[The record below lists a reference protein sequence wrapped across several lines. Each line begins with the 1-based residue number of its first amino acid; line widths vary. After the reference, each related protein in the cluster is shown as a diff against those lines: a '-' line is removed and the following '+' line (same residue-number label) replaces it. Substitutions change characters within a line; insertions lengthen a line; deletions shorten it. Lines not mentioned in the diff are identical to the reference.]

1 MRPTT
6 TSLRRHRVLLGVLL
20 TTATLAVAAC
30 GGGGGGGKE
39 SAGANDAGAGDS
51 SKCPVAA
58 LKSASGTTEVTLWH
72 AYVGLTKKTLEKLAA
87 QYNASH
93 PKVKV
98 RVEAQGSYEELLKKY
113 EDALGDPSTLPDVV
127 LTEDTTTQFM
137 ADSGAVI
144 AAQDCLAADPAATK
158 TYDGILPAVTAAYT
172 VEGKLWPGAFSVST
186 PVLYANKDLFA
197 KAGLP
202 ADTYPGTLAELRTTA
217 EKIKAAKL
225 PGVQQPL
232 VMKVDS
238 WYIEHWLTGVK
249 QTVVNRD
256 NGRSGLATKSTY
268 DNPTTVELFTWMKGM
283 VDDGLLKAVPNA
295 SQIDDFL
302 AAATQSAAMLIQT
315 STAITTVNGVIEGSL
330 NAEDL
335 GLKGSAAAGV
345 SGFKIPNL
353 NIGVGLLPGLKE
365 AGQGQIGGSAWYLL
379 DTGDTAA
386 AAAGWDFL
394 KWFNETP
401 NQVTWTLEGSYLPV
415 SKAAA
420 ADPKLEQNWATT
432 RTGQWLSVA
441 FKGISDLDPKFPGP
455 VIGPYKEFRA
465 ANRAALETVTLS
477 GKPPAAA
484 VTGASATFQKAL
496 DAYAADV
503 GG

>member
-1 MRPTT
+1 MRTTPTPT
-6 TSLRRHRVLLGVLL
+6 RRHRARSALLALVA
-20 TTATLAVAAC
+20 TTALVAAAC
-30 GGGGGGGKE
+30 GGGDDGGG
-39 SAGANDAGAGDS
+39 STASGA
-51 SKCPVAA
+51 CPVGA
-58 LKSASGTTEVTLWH
+58 LEEASGVTNVTLWH
-72 AYVGLTKKTLEKLAA
+72 AYVGLTKKTLEKLAT
-87 QYNASH
+87 QYNATH

-98 RVEAQGSYEELLKKY
+98 SVEAQGSYEELLKKY
-113 EDALGDPSTLPDVV
+113 EEALSDPATLPDII

-144 AAQDCLAADPAATK
+144 PAQACIDADPGAK
-158 TYDGILPAVTAAYT
+158 KIYDDILPAVTAAYT
-172 VEGKLWPGAFSVST
+172 VKDTLLPGAFSVST
-186 PVLYANKDLFA
+186 PVLYVNKDIFA

-202 ADTYPGTLAELRTTA
+202 ADTYPATLDELRTTA
-217 EKIKAAKL
+217 LKIKAANI

-249 QTVVNRD
+249 QTVVNND
-256 NGRSGLATKSTY
+256 NGRSALATKSTY
-268 DNPTTVELFTWMKGM
+268 NNPSTTQTFTWMQQM
-283 VDDGLLKAVPNA
+283 VDAGLLKAVPNS

-335 GLKGSAAAGV
+335 GLSGDAASGV
-345 SGFKIPNL
+345 SGIKLPNL
-353 NIGVGLLPGLKE
+353 NIGVGLLPGLKA
-365 AGQGQIGGSAWYLL
+365 AGEGQIGGSAWYLL
-379 DTGDTAA
+379 DTGNDAA
-386 AAAGWDFL
+386 ASAGWDFMQ
-394 KWFNETP
+394 WFNSTP

-415 SKAAA
+415 SRSAA
-420 ADPKLEQNWATT
+420 ADPTLQKNWATT

-441 FKGISDLDPKFPGP
+441 YKGIADLDPKFPGP

-465 ANRAALETVTLS
+465 ANRAALETVTLN
-477 GKPPAAA
+477 KRPVADAIKEA
-484 VTGASATFQKAL
+484 NTTFQTAL

-503 GG
+503 GN

>member
-1 MRPTT
+1 MRTQ
-6 TSLRRHRVLLGVLL
+6 HRTHPGRARSRLLVALLAGTAVL
-20 TTATLAVAAC
+20 AAAC
-30 GGGGGGGKE
+30 GGGSGGDGGG
-39 SAGANDAGAGDS
+39 SAAGA
-51 SKCPVAA
+51 CPVDAVS
-58 LKSASGTTEVTLWH
+58 KASGTTEVTLWH

-87 QYNASH
+87 QYNASQS
-93 PKVKV
+93 KVKV
-98 RVEAQGSYEELLKKY
+98 NVEAQGTYEELLKKY
-113 EDALGDPSTLPDVV
+113 EDALNDPSTLPDVI

-137 ADSGAVI
+137 SDSGAI
-144 AAQDCLAADPAATK
+144 IPAQACIEADPDAK
-158 TYDGILPAVTAAYT
+158 KIYDGILPAVTAAYT
-172 VEGKLWPGAFSVST
+172 VKDQLLPGAFSVST

-202 ADTYPGTLAELRTTA
+202 TDTYPATLAELRTTA
-217 EKIKAAKL
+217 EKIKAANI
-225 PGVQQPL
+225 PGVAQPL

-249 QTVVNRD
+249 QTVVNND
-256 NGRSGLATKSTY
+256 NGRSALATKSTY
-268 DNPTTVELFTWMKGM
+268 DNKYTTETFQWMKDM
-283 VDDGLLKAVPNA
+283 VDAGLLKAVPNS

-335 GLKGSAAAGV
+335 GLSGDAGKAV

-353 NIGVGLLPGLKE
+353 NIGVGLLPGLKA
-365 AGQGQIGGSAWYLL
+365 AGEGQIGGSAWYLL
-379 DTGDTAA
+379 DTGKDAEA
-386 AAAGWDFL
+386 SGAWQFL

-415 SKAAA
+415 SEAAA
-420 ADPKLEQNWATT
+420 NDPTLKENWATT

-441 FKGISDLDPKFPGP
+441 FKGIADLDPKFPGP

-477 GKPPAAA
+477 GKPVADA
-484 VTGASATFQKAL
+484 VKEANTTFQAAL
-496 DAYAADV
+496 DSYAKDV
-503 GG
+503 GAGG

>member
-1 MRPTT
+1 MRTT
-6 TSLRRHRVLLGVLL
+6 HHRPFRSRARSRLLVAVLAGTAVL
-20 TTATLAVAAC
+20 AAAC
-30 GGGGGGGKE
+30 GGGGGGGGGGNA
-39 SAGANDAGAGDS
+39 AGACPADALQD
-51 SKCPVAA
+51 
-58 LKSASGTTEVTLWH
+58 ASGTTQVTLWH
-72 AYVGLTKKTLEKLAA
+72 AYVGLTKKTLEKLAT
-87 QYNASH
+87 QYNASQS
-93 PKVKV
+93 KVKV
-98 RVEAQGSYEELLKKY
+98 NVEAQGSYEELLKKY
-113 EDALGDPSTLPDVV
+113 EDALSDPATLPDVI

-137 ADSGAVI
+137 SDSGAVI
-144 AAQDCLAADPAATK
+144 PAQACIDADPDAK
-158 TYDGILPAVTAAYT
+158 KIYDGILPAVTAAYT
-172 VEGKLWPGAFSVST
+172 VEDQLLPGAFSVST

-202 ADTYPGTLAELRTTA
+202 TDTYPQTLDELRTTA
-217 EKIKAAKL
+217 EKIKAANT
-225 PGVQQPL
+225 PGVAQPL

-249 QTVVNRD
+249 QTVVNED
-256 NGRSGLATKSTY
+256 NGRTALATTSTY
-268 DNPTTVELFTWMKGM
+268 DNKYTTETFQWMKDM
-283 VDDGLLKAVPNA
+283 VDAGLLKAVPNS

-335 GLKGSAAAGV
+335 GLSGDAGAAV

-353 NIGVGLLPGLKE
+353 NIGVGLLPGLKA
-365 AGQGQIGGSAWYLL
+365 AGEGQIGGSAWYLL
-379 DTGDTAA
+379 DTGKDAE
-386 AAAGWDFL
+386 AAGGWAFM

-415 SKAAA
+415 ATAA
-420 ADPKLEQNWATT
+420 ADDPKLKENWSTT

-441 FKGISDLDPKFPGP
+441 YQGIVDLDPKFPGP

-477 GKPPAAA
+477 GKPVADA
-484 VTGASATFQKAL
+484 VKSANTTFQAAL
-496 DAYAADV
+496 DAYAKDV
-503 GG
+503 GAGG